1 MRVAF
6 NTLADSL
13 VNQLATLNTQ
23 QNELQTQVATG
34 LRFSQLDDDPSA
46 MGTVLDLQAQ
56 NSQTAQ
62 YQQNITSLQEVA
74 TSSYNSMQTLD
85 TISQR
90 ASEIATLAGGTA
102 SPQQLQT
109 YASEVTQLI
118 QQGVQAMNSQDQGQY
133 LFGGTLDN
141 QPPFVAATDASG
153 NVTAVTYQGNS
164 SVASVEI
171 APGNTLSA
179 QTVGANTSGSGPEGL
194 ITDSR
199 NGADFFNHLIA
210 LQNHLLAGNT
220 TAISSTDSAALAK
233 DQDNIT
239 LQVGMNGVIQSH
251 LAAASAVATTQANS
265 LNSLMSQDAGADPA
279 KTMTELSAAQS
290 AYQAAVQSGASLLNE
305 NLSLAY
311 YLA

>member
-1 MRVAF
+1 
-6 NTLADSL
+6 
-13 VNQLATLNTQ
+13 LNTQ
-23 QNELQTQVATG
+23 QNELQKQVATG
-34 LRFSQLDDDPSA
+34 LRFSQLDDDPSG
-46 MGTVLDLQAQ
+46 MGAVLNLQAQ

-62 YQQNITSLQEVA
+62 YQQNITSLQAVA
-74 TSSYNSMQTLD
+74 TSSYNAMQTLD

-90 ASEIATLAGGTA
+90 ASEIATLADGTA

-109 YASEVTQLI
+109 YATEVTQLI

-141 QPPFVAATDASG
+141 QPPFVATTDASG

-171 APGNTLSA
+171 APGNTVSA

-210 LQNHLLAGNT
+210 LQSHLLAGNT

-251 LAAASAVATTQANS
+251 LAAASAVATAQANS
-265 LNSLMSQDAGADPA
+265 TNNLISQDAGADPA
-279 KTMTELSAAQS
+279 QTMTELSAAQS